1 MLLDKKVGFLF
12 NDFHENSGDIPTEDM
27 KFSSLN
33 IHKQGQTSKY
43 VSKPKT
49 THNNQI
55 ATPLETNTTH
65 RLTKTY
71 PNH

>member
-33 IHKQGQTSKY
+33 IHKQGKMGVVGSLNGSLNVIST
-43 VSKPKT
+43 
-49 THNNQI
+49 
-55 ATPLETNTTH
+55 
-65 RLTKTY
+65 
-71 PNH
+71 